1 MPRGWLADVRVQIT
15 RELARA
21 QPAQFR
27 ERFDKRGLT
36 RRRFVHRRV
45 NFKAIA
51 RRNDGNFGNAK
62 HVAQRAQNVRQMTRR
77 HHQTFANWHGRNLV
91 IQPDLDQFRWK
102 QHQPAFARATK
113 ALAHSGVASACKCA

>member
-1 MPRGWLADVRVQIT
+1 MPRGWLADARVQIT

-27 ERFDKRGLT
+27 ERFDECGLT
-36 RRRFVHRRV
+36 RRRFVHSRV

-51 RRNDGNFGNAK
+51 RRDDGNFGNAK
-62 HVAQRAQNVRQMTRR
+62 HVAQRGQNVRQMTRR
-77 HHQTFANWHGRNLV
+77 HPTFTNWPGRNLV
-91 IQPDLDQFRWK
+91 IQSDLDQFRWK